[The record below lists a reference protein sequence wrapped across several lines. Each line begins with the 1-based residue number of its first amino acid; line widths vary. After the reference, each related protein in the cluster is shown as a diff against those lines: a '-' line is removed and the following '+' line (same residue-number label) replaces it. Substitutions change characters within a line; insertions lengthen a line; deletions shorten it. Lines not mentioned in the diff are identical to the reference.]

1 MWRDLFATLR
11 IEDWLLAGW
20 IGLASPLLGASGTEG
35 AGPFD
40 PGHPIVGAFRLVAV
54 LGALAC
60 LITRTS
66 DPGPASEGGLIER
79 GAMGPLAGG
88 LILVGVSAVTGL
100 ALTEAGAWAVVIGA
114 IVLLAGLRIRW
125 PALPTSVRRAL
136 VTPFIL
142 AAGGIY
148 WSVLDG
154 VTNGDSLLGETS
166 GSDLRAV
173 APLAGFLLLFSAVYY
188 AMLVFAPRQVAE
200 REGSPISWLARFG
213 VFALSL
219 VFGLA
224 WLRPFGV

>member
-20 IGLASPLLGASGTEG
+20 VGLASPLLAASATEG
-35 AGPFD
+35 AGPFG
-40 PGHPIVGAFRLVAV
+40 PGHPVVGAFRLVAV
-54 LGALAC
+54 VGALAC
-60 LITRTS
+60 LVTRPS
-66 DPGPASEGGLIER
+66 DPGPASEGGVIER
-79 GAMGPLAGG
+79 GAVGPLAGG

-125 PALPTSVRRAL
+125 PALPTSVRRSL

-154 VTNGDSLLGETS
+154 VTSGQSLLGLTS

-213 VFALSL
+213 VFAVSL

>member
-20 IGLASPLLGASGTEG
+20 VGLASPLLGASGTEG

-40 PGHPIVGAFRLVAV
+40 PGHPVVGVLRLVAV
-54 LGALAC
+54 VGALAC

-66 DPGPASEGGLIER
+66 DPGPDSEGGVIER
-79 GAMGPLAGG
+79 GAMGPLVGG

-114 IVLLAGLRIRW
+114 VVLLAGLRLRW

-154 VTNGDSLLGETS
+154 VTNGDSLVGLAA

-200 REGSPISWLARFG
+200 REGSPISWLARFA
-213 VFALSL
+213 VFAVSL